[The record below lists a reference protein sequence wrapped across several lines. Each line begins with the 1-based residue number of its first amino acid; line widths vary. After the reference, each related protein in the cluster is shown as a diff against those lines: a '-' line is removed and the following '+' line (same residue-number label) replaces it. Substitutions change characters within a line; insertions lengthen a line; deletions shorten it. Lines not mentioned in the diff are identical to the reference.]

1 MRSMIA
7 VGLVVV
13 VAACSTDDSTMVED
27 PAACEI
33 ESLPFAGSPDAPT
46 IVDVG
51 LEVQISG
58 IVPVATVTDPQGDDN
73 IRDVLQ
79 SFGVY
84 PDVRCEGVPI
94 TLQDDFVGVG
104 IEETF
109 GTAVPA
115 SDAALY
121 QAISSATAVWPV
133 RVDFSDLDGN
143 HTVGD
148 LLARL
153 IR

>member
-1 MRSMIA
+1 MRISIA
-7 VGLVVV
+7 VALLVAS
-13 VAACSTDDSTMVED
+13 AACSSDDPTTVEED
-27 PAACEI
+27 ACEI
-33 ESLPFAGSPDAPT
+33 ESLPFAGSADAPM
-46 IVDVG
+46 IIDVG
-51 LEVQISG
+51 LEIQGSG
-58 IVPVATVTDPQGDDN
+58 IVPVATATDPQGDEN
-73 IRDVLQ
+73 VRDVLQ

-94 TLQDDFVGVG
+94 TLRDDLVGVG

-115 SDAALY
+115 SDTDLY
-121 QAISSATAVWPV
+121 LAISQATAVWPV
-133 RVDFSDLDGN
+133 WVDFSDADGN
-143 HTVGD
+143 RTTGD